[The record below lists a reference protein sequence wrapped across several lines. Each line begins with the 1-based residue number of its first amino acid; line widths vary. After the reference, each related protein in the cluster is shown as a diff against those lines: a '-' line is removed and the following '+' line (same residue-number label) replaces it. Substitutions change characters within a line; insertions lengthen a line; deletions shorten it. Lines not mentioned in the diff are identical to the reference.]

1 MVQELAIPEAEFDKM
16 MEIYREHSQ
25 GGNELDPSVILEH
38 VRDVR
43 YALVKSSIYLYNRD
57 SRLILLP
64 ARIPERDPRRASSLI
79 PGLFGPASTFNFL
92 ASTFNFLP
100 YT

>member
-1 MVQELAIPEAEFDKM
+1 MSPSTSDYHVWVIEHVTVRLVQELAIPEAEFDKM

-43 YALVKSSIYLYNRD
+43 YA
-57 SRLILLP
+57 
-64 ARIPERDPRRASSLI
+64 
-79 PGLFGPASTFNFL
+79 
-92 ASTFNFLP
+92 
-100 YT
+100 

>member
-1 MVQELAIPEAEFDKM
+1 MTVRRVQELAIPEAEFDKM

-43 YALVKSSIYLYNRD
+43 YA
-57 SRLILLP
+57 
-64 ARIPERDPRRASSLI
+64 
-79 PGLFGPASTFNFL
+79 
-92 ASTFNFLP
+92 
-100 YT
+100 